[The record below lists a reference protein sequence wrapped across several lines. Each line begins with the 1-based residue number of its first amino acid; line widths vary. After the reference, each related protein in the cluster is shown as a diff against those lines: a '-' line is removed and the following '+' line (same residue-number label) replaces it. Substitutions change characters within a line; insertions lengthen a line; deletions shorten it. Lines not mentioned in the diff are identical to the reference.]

1 MLAICWPGRLIR
13 AGVGVIA
20 GVVIV
25 AAAAGGLL
33 LVGGAAGQSG
43 GDGDARPPTAAAGY
57 DEAEAQAIDRMLM
70 CPVCPAQTID
80 QTEVTL
86 AQQMRAQVRELLA
99 GGASRAETLDWFR
112 ERYGPGIVAE
122 PPRSGFNLIAWLAP
136 GAVVI
141 IGLAGGVLAMRAMR
155 RPAGDGVSGDGVISG
170 AGGDTG
176 AGLPVPGNATGGDGG
191 GTRSGAGGD
200 ASAGRY
206 RSDNAAGN
214 GGARFGAGG
223 DAGAGQ
229 YRSGNATGDGDGKG
243 QSEADELL
251 PWLDVVDRELE
262 LDGVLLD
269 GIPSDDNPSGN
280 EPPAVE
286 SPGNELPGGEA
297 PSNELPAGE
306 SPGNEPPSNEL
317 PAGDAPGTEAP
328 GREPAG
334 EG

>member
-25 AAAAGGLL
+25 AAVAGGLL
-33 LVGGAAGQSG
+33 LVGGAAGPAAAQSG
-43 GDGDARPPTAAAGY
+43 GDGDARPPTAASGY

-99 GGASRAETLDWFR
+99 GGASRAETLEWFR

-122 PPRSGFNLIAWLAP
+122 PPRSGFSLIAWLAP

-141 IGLAGGVLAMRAMR
+141 IGLAGGVLALRAMR
-155 RPAGDGVSGDGVISG
+155 RPAGDGVSGGGNIPSG
-170 AGGDTG
+170 AGGN
-176 AGLPVPGNATGGDGG
+176 AGDNNA
-191 GTRSGAGGD
+191 RSGA
-200 ASAGRY
+200 S
-206 RSDNAAGN
+206 GN
-214 GGARFGAGG
+214 
-223 DAGAGQ
+223 AGAGQ
-229 YRSGNATGDGDGKG
+229 YRSGNATGDDGG
-243 QSEADELL
+243 ARSGAGGGEAGSEADELL
-251 PWLDVVDRELE
+251 PWLDAVDRELARDGIL
-262 LDGVLLD
+262 LDGV
-269 GIPSDDNPSGN
+269 PSDDNLSGN
-280 EPPAVE
+280 EPP
-286 SPGNELPGGEA
+286 G
-297 PSNELPAGE
+297 NELPAGE
-306 SPGNEPPSNEL
+306 VPSTK
-317 PAGDAPGTEAP
+317 PP